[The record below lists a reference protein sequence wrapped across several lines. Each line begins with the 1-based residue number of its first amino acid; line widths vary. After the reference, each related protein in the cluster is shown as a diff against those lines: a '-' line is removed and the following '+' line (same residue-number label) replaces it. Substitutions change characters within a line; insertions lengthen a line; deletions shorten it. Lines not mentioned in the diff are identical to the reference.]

1 MSRILWLNWSGG
13 GNLPPSLGI
22 ARVLTARGHQ
32 LAFAGRPEMVPRVA
46 AAGFR
51 AIELTD
57 AYTQVESYP
66 AGLPMTRAA
75 CYLTSP
81 AVAAQVRAVVTA
93 EAPDL
98 ILIDGMFPAALV
110 QAPGFGVPTVA
121 VSHTFCFRLL
131 DRWRSTI
138 KTLGGLREQAGFGAL
153 PDLDT
158 LWQGCDRILVTT
170 LGAFDA
176 PAAAGWPSVRHVGPV
191 LEDEPVAVPT
201 QLPWPAEDPT
211 SLVLMSFSTG
221 FEQRSVAKLQA
232 GLDALATLPVHV
244 VATTGGIVEPQ
255 ELAVPANA
263 VVLRYAAHD
272 PILRRAALA
281 VTHGG
286 HGTMMRALRHGVPLV
301 VIPGLAHDQAP
312 NAATAED
319 WRVGLALPGDA
330 DAAAIRAAADTILG
344 EPGYRQAAARRA
356 TALAGIDG
364 AANAADEVEAL
375 LSAEATGAGLDRAA
389 PAGGRPPRAA
399 AAR

>member
-1 MSRILWLNWSGG
+1 
-13 GNLPPSLGI
+13 
-22 ARVLTARGHQ
+22 
-32 LAFAGRPEMVPRVA
+32 
-46 AAGFR
+46 
-51 AIELTD
+51 
-57 AYTQVESYP
+57 
-66 AGLPMTRAA
+66 
-75 CYLTSP
+75 
-81 AVAAQVRAVVTA
+81 
-93 EAPDL
+93 
-98 ILIDGMFPAALV
+98 
-110 QAPGFGVPTVA
+110 
-121 VSHTFCFRLL
+121 
-131 DRWRSTI
+131 
-138 KTLGGLREQAGFGAL
+138 
-153 PDLDT
+153 
-158 LWQGCDRILVTT
+158 
-170 LGAFDA
+170 
-176 PAAAGWPSVRHVGPV
+176 V